1 MIDPN
6 LFAKAKTRTA
16 RIEIDWAD
24 GTHAF
29 RLAFRELIE
38 LDEKRQCGPFEL
50 LNRIQAGTLDAK
62 IVNIDAAVIKSGTI
76 NVARIGDATLG
87 FAKIANDIQSTNY
100 VAGSAGWKIDKTG
113 QMEMNNATFR
123 GTIDV
128 KNSTSG
134 ERLEI
139 TNNVIRVYSAGV
151 LRVKIGNLNA

>member
-1 MIDPN
+1 M
-6 LFAKAKTRTA
+6 
-16 RIEIDWAD
+16 
-24 GTHAF
+24 
-29 RLAFRELIE
+29 
-38 LDEKRQCGPFEL
+38 
-50 LNRIQAGTLDAK
+50 
-62 IVNIDAAVIKSGTI
+62 
-76 NVARIGDATLG
+76 G